1 MITITR
7 IKYSNNIN
15 SVDKKKKKT
24 YFNVNPPIAGGTPD
38 SDRGKAESRGRE
50 PRPRAKAESPNG
62 HTHRNTWRE
71 YYAPTTR

>member
-15 SVDKKKKKT
+15 SVEKKKT

-38 SDRGKAESRGRE
+38 SDRRRPRAEVESRGRE
-50 PRPRAKAESPNG
+50 PRSRAKAESFNG
-62 HTHRNTWRE
+62 NTQKYLKRILCPC
-71 YYAPTTR
+71 Y